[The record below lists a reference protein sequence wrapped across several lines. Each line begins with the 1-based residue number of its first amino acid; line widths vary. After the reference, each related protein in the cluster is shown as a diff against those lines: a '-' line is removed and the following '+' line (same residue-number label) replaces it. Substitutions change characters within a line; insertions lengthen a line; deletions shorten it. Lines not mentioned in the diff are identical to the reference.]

1 MPSTAINHFK
11 EDIDRADGLLN
22 LARRLPYGQTKTR
35 LVRDDVLRGAWMYA
49 VGALD
54 AYYSDAY
61 ADLIAS
67 CLIVKSRNPRV
78 QLGNR
83 ISSLKIPVNNF
94 FGEQQERHNWRWRMA
109 ARELIERDSV
119 LELKKISQLLNQFLP
134 KGQKLF
140 GDVLPHWMRS
150 TGSNARLF
158 GISTAQAQ
166 DLTSVQ
172 MSAQVKTAKL
182 VLGKRFKNIFQK
194 RHDCIHNCDRP
205 RVAIQSV
212 GSPGSVRNV
221 IHDVRFLVE
230 HSDRHID
237 AQFPNFLDGLGCA
250 QAEIRQIGY

>member
-1 MPSTAINHFK
+1 MPSSAIRHFK

-22 LARRLPYGQTKTR
+22 LARRLHYGQTKTQ

-67 CLIVKSRNPRV
+67 CLIAKSRNPRV

-94 FGEQQERHNWRWRMA
+94 FGEQQIRQNWRWRMA

-119 LELKKISQLLNQFLP
+119 LELRKISQLLNQFLP
-134 KGQKLF
+134 QGQKLF
-140 GDVLPHWMRS
+140 GDVLPHWMCS

-158 GISTAQAQ
+158 GISQAQAQ
-166 DLTSVQ
+166 GLTPAQ
-172 MSAQVKTAKL
+172 MSAQIKTAKSA
-182 VLGKRFKNIFQK
+182 LGQRFKNIFQR

-205 RVAIQSV
+205 KVAIQPV

-230 HSDRHID
+230 YSDRHID
-237 AQFPNFLDGLGCA
+237 AQFPNFLVGLGCA
-250 QAEIRQIGY
+250 AAEIRQIGY